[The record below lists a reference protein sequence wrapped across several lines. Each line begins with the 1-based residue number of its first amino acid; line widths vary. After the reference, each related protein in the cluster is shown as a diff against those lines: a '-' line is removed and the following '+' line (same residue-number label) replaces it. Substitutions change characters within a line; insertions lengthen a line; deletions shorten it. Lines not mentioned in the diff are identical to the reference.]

1 MRKFWIKITQAF
13 LSLAGCILLS
23 CSVDYAPREDV
34 VDFVKAG
41 LNEIR
46 LSSYTVTI
54 DPADANV
61 EGLAH
66 AVPGYVNQ
74 FRLYQGLS
82 KKPLLERS
90 ELTGTSVVLDDLTVL
105 DRGNLFWEVR
115 ALRKNSGGK
124 TERDGLVARQR
135 FTIDLPKLTAP
146 DAAGRKEYY
155 GN

>member
-1 MRKFWIKITQAF
+1 LVTPAKDAVFGPAELRGMK
-13 LSLAGCILLS
+13 SLEFTWLPVSGATE
-23 CSVDYAPREDV
+23 Y
-34 VDFVKAG
+34 
-41 LNEIR
+41 
-46 LSSYTVTI
+46 
-54 DPADANV
+54 
-61 EGLAH
+61 
-66 AVPGYVNQ
+66 Q